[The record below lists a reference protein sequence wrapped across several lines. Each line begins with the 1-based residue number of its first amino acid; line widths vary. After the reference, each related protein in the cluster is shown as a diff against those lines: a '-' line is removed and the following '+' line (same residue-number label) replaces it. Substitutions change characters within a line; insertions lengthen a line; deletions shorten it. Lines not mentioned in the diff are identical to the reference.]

1 MKKTFYKVMVID
13 ADGTVTV
20 LRDATTLGDIPNIVE
35 SDILERGRIA
45 EANANA
51 DGIEKVREQTNGEI
65 VTAKIYYAARPSTEP
80 LPLPNGRIYQVE
92 EVMQS
97 PAPFGDSRDA
107 SSIDQELSDP
117 ASMEF
122 LCAQVGGLSIYVYPD
137 ESRHRGRPH
146 CTVAV
151 FPSAEAYCG
160 ATPTELRP
168 FFGSAVSSMINQAL
182 SPPTNLSA
190 STKSAASSGAASQT
204 LLPIK

>member
-146 CTVAV
+146 CTVA
-151 FPSAEAYCG
+151 AGG
-160 ATPTELRP
+160 ANANFDILTGELLAGSLKSQNGKARKLVIELRNELLAKWDAKRP
-168 FFGSAVSSMINQAL
+168 DTQKL
-182 SPPTNLSA
+182 
-190 STKSAASSGAASQT
+190 TKQN
-204 LLPIK
+204 